1 VRITDVLAVPVRA
14 GFFADDQA
22 AIRAGA
28 EHDGFGYAGAPLTP
42 GFRSI
47 RQPGEALSVVLV
59 LEDGSVEFGDCAAVQ
74 YSGAGGRDP
83 VFSAEQARADVL
95 TSLAPLLV
103 GTEVTGFREPARA
116 LDAVRT
122 EDGPLHTA
130 VRYGV
135 SQAVLGVAARAAHRT
150 MAEVLRDEYAT
161 GAPLTPVPLYAQTGD
176 ERWINAD
183 KMILKGVDVLP
194 HGLFNSVGALGARGE
209 LLEEY
214 LRWLVARI
222 RALRPDGGYRPRLH
236 VDTYGTPGLAFG
248 GDLTAVAAYLAR
260 LGELCAPF
268 ELAVEHP
275 VDAGSTAAQLAACS
289 RLREQLAR
297 LGSGVRLVV
306 DEWCNTLDD
315 VRQFVAARAADVI
328 HVKMPDLGS
337 VADTVT
343 ALLMVRDAGLEAYCG
358 GTCNE
363 TDRSAQV
370 SAHVAMACSAAQVL
384 ARPGM
389 GVDEGLMI
397 VGNEMAR
404 TAALVA
410 ARRQVAAA
418 GNGRMPR

>member
-1 VRITDVLAVPVRA
+1 MRITDVLAVPVRA

-28 EHDGFGYAGAPLTP
+28 AHDGFGYAGSPLTP

-59 LEDGSVEFGDCAAVQ
+59 LDDGSVEFGDCAAVQ

-83 VFSAEQARADVL
+83 VFSAEQARAAVL
-95 TSLAPLLV
+95 THVAPLLV
-103 GTEVTGFREPARA
+103 GTEVTGFRE
-116 LDAVRT
+116 LDAASR
-122 EDGPLHTA
+122 DGGPLHTA

-135 SQAVLGVAARAAHRT
+135 SQAVLGAAARAARLT

-176 ERWINAD
+176 DRWINAE
-183 KMILKGVDVLP
+183 KMVLKGVDVLP
-194 HGLFNSVGALGARGE
+194 HGLFNSLDALGAQGE
-209 LLEEY
+209 RLEEY
-214 LRWLVARI
+214 LRWLVGRI
-222 RALRPDGGYRPRLH
+222 GALRPDGGYRPRLH
-236 VDTYGTPGLAFG
+236 VDTYGIPGLAFG
-248 GDLTAVAAYLAR
+248 GDLTAVAVYLAG

-275 VDAGSTAAQLAACS
+275 VDAGSTPAQLDAYGQ
-289 RLREQLAR
+289 LRAELAR
-297 LGSGVRLVV
+297 LGSPVRLVV
-306 DEWCNTLDD
+306 DEWCNTLED
-315 VRQFVAARAADVI
+315 VRAFVAARAADVI

-337 VADTVT
+337 VADTVE
-343 ALLMVRDAGLEAYCG
+343 ALLLVRDAGLEAYCG

-370 SAHVAMACSAAQVL
+370 SAHVAMACQAAQVL
-384 ARPGM
+384 AKPGM

-404 TAALVA
+404 TAALAA
-410 ARRQVAAA
+410 ARRPGLVAEGA
-418 GNGRMPR
+418 PR